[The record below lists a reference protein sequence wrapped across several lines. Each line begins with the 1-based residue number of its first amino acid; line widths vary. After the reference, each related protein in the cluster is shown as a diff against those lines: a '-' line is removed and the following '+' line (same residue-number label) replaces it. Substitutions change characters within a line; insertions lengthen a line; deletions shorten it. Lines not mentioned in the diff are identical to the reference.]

1 MKKELC
7 IGLTIGMLAG
17 ALIVTNVPKAKQLVE
32 KGQKTVTEKVKG
44 LMKKEEMQYEG

>member
-1 MKKELC
+1 
-7 IGLTIGMLAG
+7 MLAG

-44 LMKKEEMQYEG
+44 LMKKEEMHPITMKNRKK